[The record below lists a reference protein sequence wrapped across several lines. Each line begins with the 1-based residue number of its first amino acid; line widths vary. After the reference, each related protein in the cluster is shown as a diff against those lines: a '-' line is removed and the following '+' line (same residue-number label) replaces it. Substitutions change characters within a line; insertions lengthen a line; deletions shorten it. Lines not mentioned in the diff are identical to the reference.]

1 MLTKLWLFW
10 RICPMSHLLTEKVS
24 KMNKSADREAALDGP
39 SFIDDN
45 DNVPG
50 SAPQKRLGNKK

>member
-1 MLTKLWLFW
+1 
-10 RICPMSHLLTEKVS
+10 MSHLLTEKVS

-50 SAPQKRLGNKK
+50 SAPQKRKEKKK

>member
-1 MLTKLWLFW
+1 
-10 RICPMSHLLTEKVS
+10 MSHLLTEKVS

-50 SAPQKRLGNKK
+50 SAPQKRRGNKKWT